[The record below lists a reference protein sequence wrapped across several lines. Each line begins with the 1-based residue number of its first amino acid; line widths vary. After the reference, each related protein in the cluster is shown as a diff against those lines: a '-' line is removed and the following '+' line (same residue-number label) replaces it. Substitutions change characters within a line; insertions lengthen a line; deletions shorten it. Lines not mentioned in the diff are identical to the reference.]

1 MNNVLLPLMCTLW
14 TSTFDW
20 PKQKRAHFV
29 YIRIKYIS
37 KWFKHTHTH
46 SQPHPYSYASCTHNC
61 LRVCVWGKHAGM
73 HNNEENICWHSLFHA
88 KERRSHQHQ
97 QAIHLPSH
105 ALHTYACLSHFYK
118 SIVVCDEGMKNCRN
132 DGDDGAATAAAMKTT
147 KISKKSENTTTSWKL
162 CGFSLCVDCQPLA
175 LHSNNRRQH
184 TKNVMRR
191 SLYSYAVCCREF
203 YFRKIIRTKY
213 KIKSFVLFCAENGR
227 ASMGRNGAPSASS
240 TYALRAMRATK
251 TPR

>member
-37 KWFKHTHTH
+37 KWFKHTLTAAPILVRVVHT
-46 SQPHPYSYASCTHNC
+46 QLFA
-61 LRVCVWGKHAGM
+61 CVWGKHAGM

-88 KERRSHQHQ
+88 KERRLHQHQ

-105 ALHTYACLSHFYK
+105 ALHTHTHACLSHFYEG
-118 SIVVCDEGMKNCRN
+118 IIVCDEGMKNCRN
-132 DGDDGAATAAAMKTT
+132 DGDDGAVTAAAMKTT

-162 CGFSLCVDCQPLA
+162 CEFAICVDCQPLA
-175 LHSNNRRQH
+175 LHSNNRRQQ
-184 TKNVMRR
+184 
-191 SLYSYAVCCREF
+191 
-203 YFRKIIRTKY
+203 RKK
-213 KIKSFVLFCAENGR
+213 CDA
-227 ASMGRNGAPSASS
+227 
-240 TYALRAMRATK
+240 
-251 TPR
+251 